1 MGKIIRLTESDLI
14 KLVKR
19 VLKEEELSSPTGE
32 KSCVPEIRK
41 LYAANGFVDGGVF
54 GDGMMHEMILNYEKP
69 SKKGAYVNEKVM
81 IQLIDWRGGGSFMVE
96 IRETTTDPKVT
107 QLLSKRYTK
116 MDDRTDSSFR
126 LFRTKDLNCD
136 TAKMELQKN
145 IKPLE
150 RELIQ
155 MGYKKV
161 S

>member
-32 KSCVPEIRK
+32 KNCVPEIRK
-41 LYAANGFVDGGVF
+41 LYAANGFVEGGVF
-54 GDGMMHEMILNYEKP
+54 GDGMMHEMMLIYKKP
-69 SKKGAYVNEKVM
+69 SDNVA
-81 IQLIDWRGGGSFMVE
+81 IRLIDWREGNHFMVE
-96 IRETTTDPKVT
+96 IRQWGNDSKVI
-107 QLLSKRYTK
+107 QFLSKRYK
-116 MDDRTDSSFR
+116 VDDATNNSFR
-126 LFRTKDLNCD
+126 LFRTKDLNCN

-155 MGYKKV
+155 MGYKKG